1 MEFYKTTKRNGM
13 SFHGNVK
20 YEIGKTVRKMKCDNP
35 QLCTSDV
42 LHASPMALGALSYA
56 NTLDCNLYIVE
67 GEPVVSDGNKSGFFS
82 LKVLREIPD
91 IEKDELFGFR
101 YNEAL
106 HPVNPCDIE
115 SEFSD
120 ADVVTLKKW
129 ASVWASLR
137 ASLRDSVWDSVWD
150 SVRDSVWASVRD
162 SVWASV
168 WASLRASVRDSVRDS
183 VWDSVRDSV
192 RDSVWDSVRDSVWDS
207 VRDSVWAYTGSLFP
221 NVEKRYGVEYAKGV
235 YPFQPAADL
244 WKRGFIPVLV
254 DGKWSLYHP
263 VKDKP
268 AILVYKED

>member
-137 ASLRDSVWDSVWD
+137 ASLRDSV
-150 SVRDSVWASVRD
+150 
-162 SVWASV
+162 
-168 WASLRASVRDSVRDS
+168 
-183 VWDSVRDSV
+183 
-192 RDSVWDSVRDSVWDS
+192 RDSVWDS

>member
-91 IEKDELFGFR
+91 IEKDELFVFR

-137 ASLRDSVWDSVWD
+137 ASLRDSV
-150 SVRDSVWASVRD
+150 RDSVWASVRD

-168 WASLRASVRDSVRDS
+168 WASLRASLRA
-183 VWDSVRDSV
+183 SV